1 MITPGEPHPSNFEYP
16 LLKEV
21 KRRKYSA
28 ADLVIPPEYNIGN
41 CEYFAARVPTYSR
54 EQDRR
59 PVEDERHIARSRD
72 EVEKPEQAEVKDY
85 SRYADILKLVRV
97 TPNPQPVPQQ
107 YDCGEYNE
115 PLYPGQEMKST
126 DDMTVDY
133 AAHKVAPQGKTGDS
147 AQGTDMAPLGCGLQR
162 MRLFERQLSGTRHAR
177 LLVYELLY
185 TLT

>member
-97 TPNPQPVPQQ
+97 TPNPQPVP
-107 YDCGEYNE
+107 
-115 PLYPGQEMKST
+115 
-126 DDMTVDY
+126 
-133 AAHKVAPQGKTGDS
+133 
-147 AQGTDMAPLGCGLQR
+147 
-162 MRLFERQLSGTRHAR
+162 
-177 LLVYELLY
+177 
-185 TLT
+185 